1 MLHYVFF
8 ILRQIIGVQMN
19 VRTQFLNYAT
29 NVVNEVQKVDIS
41 DNELSNLAQQ
51 IEQAELIVPIVGGFS
66 AGKSSLINAF
76 LGSDILPTKVT
87 PETALA
93 TELRYSEQPY
103 IEAITEQEQ
112 IQRYE
117 LSQFEQLKDNAQQFK
132 FIKLF
137 LNHPKLKDIQPLV
150 LVDMPGF
157 GATLVHH
164 NKAIANYL
172 IRGVYFIFLTSVED
186 GTITLSMSREIQNLQ
201 NIGKGFSFCLSK
213 TNLRSPNDVAA
224 VAEQINEQLK
234 EDFDFD
240 KGVVLLDNNGG
251 ESLHNILKNIDPEQ
265 LFKSIFIERLKE
277 NYEAIENSIRVTI
290 STLSNSKEESENAI
304 ATLENSLKEIEQ
316 KKISA
321 INEVKS
327 RYGQQSIE
335 GIISRITQTLMN
347 NKDRLVSLAMVNQ
360 AQFSTELSDIVRNCL
375 ITEVQQRFAEISRN
389 IVEDFQLN
397 LKINLANLEGFNLGG
412 QFIDQISQTIQSKI
426 SNVNVDTIVDTLGKL
441 GSVIGTLATALAP
454 ILRVVLAVLPS
465 ILANFF
471 NNYREEQARE
481 QARQQA
487 ESQFTSN
494 IIPSVQHK
502 IRQELPPVLNRSI
515 EELINEISQQ
525 FENQMKQKRD
535 EIAKTAAEKQA
546 KAGEI
551 SVQIAKLEQ
560 ASGAIKQFADSV
572 LF

>member
-1 MLHYVFF
+1 
-8 ILRQIIGVQMN
+8 MN
-19 VRTQFLNYAT
+19 VKTQFLNYAT
-29 NVVNEVQKVDIS
+29 NVLNEVQKVDIS
-41 DNELSNLAQQ
+41 DNKLSNLAQQ

-137 LNHPKLKDIQPLV
+137 LNHPKLKEIQPLV

-157 GATLVHH
+157 DAPLAHH

-213 TNLRSPNDVAA
+213 TNLRSPNDVTA

-441 GSVIGTLATALAP
+441 GSVIGTLATTLAP

-525 FENQMKQKRD
+525 FENQMKQKRN

-551 SVQIAKLEQ
+551 SAQIEKLEQ
-560 ASGAIKQFADSV
+560 ASGAIKQFANSI